1 MSPETS
7 RKLQAF
13 AILAILSVSEG
24 RRVSSAILL
33 RGSQSE
39 GSAFNAD
46 GGAGEGAYIGAEHS
60 HLTKMATL
68 ADQNAQEL
76 ARFLTQLTDP
86 TKIAGNPKL
95 QEELWTL
102 TGEVG
107 SMMADPLLQEQATIV
122 AEQLE
127 KVTMADPLS
136 KEVVTQMQVMM
147 TDPYLQGEAEML
159 AKIMETET
167 VARQAE
173 AMQSFITNPVLHEHA
188 TRLAKQVGVMTANQ
202 NFQGQATRIAQLI
215 ETLIADANFQSHAR
229 QIVAH
234 MEAMRAQG
242 PAPDLFSLAE
252 VHRAKSGV
260 SFFPRSLATGMRSKV
275 HGARAPASQM
285 AAGRTRK
292 IQDDEDEIGVLPPL
306 FRYDPLQIR
315 EEGPER
321 YRRFVEM
328 EIKHGRLAMAAFLG
342 VIVTYSGIRFPGYL
356 SLSDGIPQSGAPPIK
371 FEDVPGGTL
380 SSLAAVPQLG
390 WFQIIALISILEVS
404 LFKQDPLKEAGDVV
418 PDNFPWVR
426 YDDQDVRA
434 FKLNAERQNGRA
446 AMMGI
451 IGMIIHEALT
461 GNPVFPIGE

>member
-1 MSPETS
+1 
-7 RKLQAF
+7 
-13 AILAILSVSEG
+13 
-24 RRVSSAILL
+24 
-33 RGSQSE
+33 
-39 GSAFNAD
+39 
-46 GGAGEGAYIGAEHS
+46 
-60 HLTKMATL
+60 MATSV
-68 ADQNAQEL
+68 DPNAQEL
-76 ARFLTQLTDP
+76 ARFLTLTS
-86 TKIAGNPKL
+86 
-95 QEELWTL
+95 
-102 TGEVG
+102 EVRA
-107 SMMADPLLQEQATIV
+107 MMADPLLQEQATIV

-127 KVTMADPLS
+127 KVMMADPFS
-136 KEVVTQMQVMM
+136 KEVVTQMQAML
-147 TDPYLQGEAEML
+147 TDPYLQGEAEMF
-159 AKIMETET
+159 AKRMEIGTMANEKPQDHSKT
-167 VARQAE
+167 IAKQAE
-173 AMQSFITNPVLHEHA
+173 AMESFITNPKLHEHA
-188 TRLAKQVGVMTANQ
+188 TRLAKQVEVMTASQ
-202 NFQGQATRIAQLI
+202 NFQDQATRIAQLI

-229 QIVAH
+229 PIVAH

-252 VHRAKSGV
+252 INGAKSGV
-260 SFFPRSLATGMRSKV
+260 SFFPRSRATGMRSNV
-275 HGARAPASQM
+275 RGARAPASQM

-356 SLSDGIPQSGAPPIK
+356 SLSDGIPQSGAPPLK
-371 FEDVPGGTL
+371 FEDVPGGAL
-380 SSLAAVPQLG
+380 SSLVAVPQLG

-418 PDNFPWVR
+418 PDNIPWVR
-426 YDDQDVRA
+426 YDDKDVRA
-434 FKLNAERQNGRA
+434 FKLNVERQNGRA